1 MIAIDSIRTR
11 SIKILNLQILLKDV
25 TNFKLISIAIAF
37 TNDCVLSNFLN
48 HANQAHPML
57 HIHSQ

>member
-25 TNFKLISIAIAF
+25 TNFTLISIAIAF
-37 TNDCVLSNFLN
+37 TNDCVFE
-48 HANQAHPML
+48 
-57 HIHSQ
+57 